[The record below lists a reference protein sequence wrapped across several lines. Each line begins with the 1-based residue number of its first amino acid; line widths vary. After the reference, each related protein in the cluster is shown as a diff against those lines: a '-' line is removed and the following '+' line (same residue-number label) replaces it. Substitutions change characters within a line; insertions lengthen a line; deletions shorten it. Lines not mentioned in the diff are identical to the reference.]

1 MKYLHIYDRM
11 HPEYRNAT
19 TPDHE
24 FVYYEDLIGATVDP
38 SNTTLVK
45 EDCHS
50 DVFLRL
56 YLNLLNQ
63 KRNFCS
69 HVLYM
74 RHRSKLQQFIL
85 TDAVMNIEPS
95 LEQFVKI
102 VENATKIHRL
112 VIPEENI
119 YDIIH
124 VNFVTYSG
132 AFSIKNKEALVA
144 NALKTHFEYEDS
156 GSYLFTDWQ
165 VDCCLYP
172 EARKAKHLIR
182 ADYGPDIIV
191 VPNISVGNAIYKC
204 LMKEYDCFGFVVGGD
219 TIGILNSR
227 SDLDK
232 NDESIKILEQIRDKN
247 D

>member
-24 FVYYEDLIGATVDP
+24 FVYYEDLIGATIDP
-38 SNTTLVK
+38 NNTTLVK

-56 YLNLLNQ
+56 YLRLLNQ

-85 TDAVMNIEPS
+85 TDAVMNIEPT

-102 VENATKIHRL
+102 IDNADYVWRRL
-112 VIPEENI
+112 IELDDPDS
-119 YDIIH
+119 YTTH
-124 VNFVTYSG
+124 VNFLNYSG
-132 AFSIKNKEALVA
+132 GFSFNNKDALTGSHLARYFEWNDPSRYYFTTWQLDTCLYEESRKVKMA
-144 NALKTHFEYEDS
+144 GTHF
-156 GSYLFTDWQ
+156 
-165 VDCCLYP
+165 CP
-172 EARKAKHLIR
+172 N
-182 ADYGPDIIV
+182 IIV
-191 VPNISVGNAIYKC
+191 VPNISVGNAIYKA

-232 NDESIKILEQIRDKN
+232 NDESIKILEQIRAKN